1 MSEPGCTTIREVL
14 ARVGDK
20 WSVFVITLLG
30 ERTLRFTELQ
40 RSIDG
45 ISQRMLT
52 LTLRQ
57 LERDGLVD
65 RVVYPIVP
73 PRVEYSLTAL
83 GRTLL
88 APLLGLAGWA
98 DAHRGD
104 IEAARVEYDAQAE
117 ASPTPCLMPAAIA
130 GGRCASCAGS
140 NTAPAVELPAAWKAF
155 KALAG
160 RYLAIEDAMPWARMV
175 PRMARPMAAPID
187 RDNCV
192 ADVATAMSS
201 RLTEF

>member
-1 MSEPGCTTIREVL
+1 MPTTATRTESRRSMSEPGCTTIKEVL

-40 RSIDG
+40 RSIEG

-73 PRVEYSLTAL
+73 PRVEYSLTPL
-83 GRTLL
+83 GTTLL
-88 APLLGLAGWA
+88 VPLLELAGWA
-98 DAHRGD
+98 NAHRTD
-104 IEAARVEYDAQAE
+104 IETARVAYDALQQ
-117 ASPTPCLMPAAIA
+117 ASPTPWLVPSTKESSNRVLKNTVIA
-130 GGRCASCAGS
+130 
-140 NTAPAVELPAAWKAF
+140 
-155 KALAG
+155 
-160 RYLAIEDAMPWARMV
+160 
-175 PRMARPMAAPID
+175 
-187 RDNCV
+187 
-192 ADVATAMSS
+192 
-201 RLTEF
+201 

>member
-1 MSEPGCTTIREVL
+1 MTTASRSESRRSLSEPGCTTVKEVL

-30 ERTLRFTELQ
+30 ERTMRFTELQ

-83 GRTLL
+83 GKTLL

-117 ASPTPCLMPAAIA
+117 ASPTPWLVPAAGEPQFGQTTSPSA
-130 GGRCASCAGS
+130 GGADRRR
-140 NTAPAVELPAAWKAF
+140 TA
-155 KALAG
+155 
-160 RYLAIEDAMPWARMV
+160 I
-175 PRMARPMAAPID
+175 
-187 RDNCV
+187 
-192 ADVATAMSS
+192 
-201 RLTEF
+201 